1 MHFLFLCFLMI
12 EQNNADEQKCIPSC
26 PENWEKEED
35 RCYLWPSHKRS
46 WREAEQFCKEEGG
59 HLASVTNQRIH
70 DYIWSK
76 VDQRNKKTHFWIGG
90 TDQAKEGTWTWTDG
104 SLWNF
109 TKWGT
114 TPKRQPDNY
123 NWDWDLFEDEDCLQI
138 YHRRST
144 DGWNDKECSSEKK
157 FVCSRP
163 ICPNLNITSTNNS
176 DVSDNSDSGGNTTT
190 TITNKSNKKTTPSM
204 TLIAGAASSGI
215 FLVAS
220 TVVVIVCIV
229 NKRPNPKREN
239 ARTNVDENP
248 VYAIYQLDDAYERQ
262 YSTNEAVDNN
272 LYYE

>member
-1 MHFLFLCFLMI
+1 MI
-12 EQNNADEQKCIPSC
+12 EENNADERECFSSC
-26 PENWEKEED
+26 PENWEENED

-46 WREAEQFCKEEGG
+46 WKEAELFCKEEGG
-59 HLASVTNQRIH
+59 HLASVTNQKIH

-76 VDQRNKKTHFWIGG
+76 VDRKNKETHFWIGG
-90 TDQAKEGTWTWTDG
+90 TDQAEEGTWTWTDG
-104 SLWNF
+104 SPWNF
-109 TKWGT
+109 SKWGT
-114 TPKRQPDNY
+114 KPKKQPDNH
-123 NWDWDLFEDEDCLQI
+123 NWDFDWREDEDCLQI

-144 DGWNDKECSSEKK
+144 DGWNDMTCSSEKK

-163 ICPNLNITSTNNS
+163 ICDKSFYDANTK
-176 DVSDNSDSGGNTTT
+176 DNTTT
-190 TITNKSNKKTTPSM
+190 TTTTNNNNKSTTPSM

-220 TVVVIVCIV
+220 TVVVVVCIV
-229 NKRPNPKREN
+229 NKRPRREK

-248 VYAIYQLDDAYERQ
+248 VYGIYQLDDAYERQ